1 MTKHQGETTRVV
13 EAHDLGQAI
22 RRRRKALG
30 LTQEDVA
37 AQVGIARITLS
48 AIENGKETAHL
59 GLVLQVCRD
68 LGLHLTITDPGA

>member
-1 MTKHQGETTRVV
+1 MRILN
-13 EAHDLGQAI
+13 AHDLGQAI

-37 AQVGIARITLS
+37 AQVGIARITVG
-48 AIENGKETAHL
+48 AIENGKETAHI

-68 LGLHLTITDPGA
+68 LGLPLMTEGPQG

>member
-1 MTKHQGETTRVV
+1 MPDPDPKPMRILN
-13 EAHDLGQAI
+13 AHDLGQAI

-37 AQVGIARITLS
+37 AQVGIARITVG
-48 AIENGKETAHL
+48 AIENGKETAHI

-68 LGLHLTITDPGA
+68 LGLPLMTEGPQG